1 MKIYILQCLWKFYLK
16 FMELFMNNMYEDHKG
31 TLALPLCFCLSTVL
45 SSWELFA
52 EMSTDSESSLLVP
65 PLLS

>member
-1 MKIYILQCLWKFYLK
+1 
-16 FMELFMNNMYEDHKG
+16 MELFMNNMYEDHKG

-45 SSWELFA
+45 SSWELVA
-52 EMSTDSESSLLVP
+52 EMSTDSESCLLVP